1 MESVLNRVR
10 YGLGDGYYNY
20 PTDTGV
26 NSGVIQ
32 YLYYFL
38 ALTLI
43 ILLVLVLVHFT
54 LTPIFITRPG
64 GKGIVPLPGTD
75 DSKVYWKR
83 SESALVPLKDVETP
97 LGTTFEN
104 YSMMLDIQ
112 IDNPTTNT
120 DAPRVLFTRGT
131 ETKKG
136 VTFTA
141 QDTILTMNDQFN
153 LILYLDRITNDLNVT
168 IQTMG
173 SGSTVV
179 LENITVPNIPAG
191 RTVRIGV
198 MVGSR
203 VLEVYV
209 NGYLARSKAFSNSV
223 RSVVGNIYPPEDKIL
238 SSTARVSNLRLWGRP
253 LSPSEFRAYGS
264 PESYDR
270 KEMPD
275 SCAS

>member
-83 SESALVPLKDVETP
+83 SESALVPLRDVETP
-97 LGTTFEN
+97 LGSAFEN

-131 ETKKG
+131 ETKRG

-209 NGYLARSKAFSNSV
+209 NGYLARSKAFTNSV

-264 PESYDR
+264 PDPYDR